1 MSNDSLNNLMLMAVN
16 CNNKSYM
23 GGKSLKTFG
32 LTVEQAQTCT
42 TLSNYQAFL
51 DAGWTNGYE

>member
-1 MSNDSLNNLMLMAVN
+1 MLMAVN